1 MPKKQTQERE
11 KTKEEKF
18 ESKYIRLEFA
28 MIIALV
34 TFVVGFF
41 TGEIIELTKSDRPT
55 TGVQQS
61 QMGQQPPQM
70 PAQRPSLTPEQK
82 RSKILE
88 LEKKVASNPS
98 DVQAWN
104 ELGHLYLHD
113 HQPKQGIPAFKKVL
127 ELNPKNAHAWT
138 DLGIMYRH
146 NKQPVEAV
154 EAFDKAIEIEPRSSG
169 ESRYLKGVTLMQ
181 DLNDPEGGI
190 KAWEEWLEVNPS
202 DMLPNGQS
210 LRSAIEGV
218 KKKWKERK
226 REE

>member
-11 KTKEEKF
+11 KTKGEKI
-18 ESKYIRLEFA
+18 ESKYIRLEYA
-28 MIIALV
+28 VIIALV

-88 LEKKVASNPS
+88 LEKKVASNSS
-98 DVQAWN
+98 DGQAWN
-104 ELGHLYLHD
+104 ELGHLYLD
-113 HQPKQGIPAFKKVL
+113 NHQPEQGIQAFKKVL

-138 DLGIMYRH
+138 DLGIVYRQ

-169 ESRYLKGVTLMQ
+169 ESRYLKGVALMQ

-202 DMLPNGQS
+202 DTLPNGQS

-218 KKKWKERK
+218 KKKSKERK